1 MQQWDLSSWSIRNPV
16 PTVVLFLL
24 LTISGMF
31 GFMSL
36 GIDENPNIDVPI
48 VSVTVSQMGA
58 SPTELETQV
67 TRKIEDSIAGIGNI
81 KHISST
87 ASNGAS
93 QTSIEFEI
101 GTNTDRAV
109 NDVRDAVTKIR
120 QQLPQGID
128 EPIVQ
133 RVDFVGGA
141 FVSYSIA
148 SKERSVVELSWIV
161 DNDIARSLLSVPG
174 VGQVQRAGGV
184 DREVRVNLDPS
195 RLQAMGVTADQV
207 SVQLRNLNIDL
218 PGGRSEVGSGE
229 QSIRTLGSALSVS
242 DLAATQI
249 ALPGGGWTRL
259 DTLGRI
265 VDGASEQ
272 RQLAYL
278 DGKPVVAFAIIR
290 STGSNL
296 VDVENGV
303 DKKLAE
309 LKKILP
315 KDINVQKIRT
325 NGKYVRDAYSAS
337 LESLMLGALLSLI
350 VIWYFVRDMRATVIS
365 SLAIP
370 LSLIPTF
377 AIMKWAGFTLNGMS
391 LLALALVI
399 GVLVDDAIVE
409 IENIVRHIKMGKKPF
424 EASCDA
430 ASEIALAVV
439 ATTLTVIVVFVPVAF
454 MGGIPGQFFK
464 QFGWTVAVAVF
475 FSLLVAR
482 MLTPMMSAYMMRD
495 IPESHQNGWLDNI
508 YSRSLHWALNHRLIA
523 VGLSFA
529 IFVGSLILFKM
540 MPTSLISNVD
550 RGESVLTVAL
560 PPGVTLSDTEKV
572 VDEATRV
579 FMSRSE
585 TEHIFSTIGTPSS
598 AKRNSGGNQGEVNN
612 AVVYISLKPKEERK
626 LSQQEFEDEARKALD
641 HIPGARF
648 GYYRSVGGGGKP
660 LRIALTANDPALLN
674 QYSEKLLNE
683 VRAIPGLYDVSSSAS
698 LLRPEINVRPDFAR
712 AAEQGVSVA
721 AIGRTAQIATLGDV
735 EFNLPKF
742 NLKDRQINI
751 RVQLDP
757 QYRKDIQVI
766 AGLQVMGADGHLVP
780 LRSVSQIT
788 FGSGPAEIT
797 RYDRARQVTIDA
809 GLEANTTL
817 GEAMKR
823 IHELP
828 AYKNRPREIQEQ
840 PLGDAEI
847 QRDVFSGF
855 GTAIGYAILLIY
867 AVLVLLFGGFLHP
880 LTIMVSLPLS
890 LCGALLGLMLT
901 GNSLGL
907 YGLIGIVMLMG
918 LVTKNAILLVEY
930 CLKEMR
936 AGVPREEAIHA
947 AGSIRMQPI
956 MMTTIAMIAG
966 MLPIALKWGAGA
978 EARAPMAIAVIGGL
992 FTSTI
997 LTLVVVPVV
1006 FTYIDDFQNWLF
1018 KLFPGAKF
1026 VEKTD
1031 EAGEAGKINVQSH
1044 KNDIYMK

>member
-1 MQQWDLSSWSIRNPV
+1 MQWDLSSWSIRNPV
-16 PTVVLFLL
+16 PTTLLFVL
-24 LTISGMF
+24 LTVMGLFAFAQI
-31 GFMSL
+31 

-48 VSVTVSQMGA
+48 VSVTVTQMGA
-58 SPTELETQV
+58 SPSELETQV
-67 TRKIEDSIAGIGNI
+67 TRKIEDAITGIGNI

-87 ASNGAS
+87 ASDSAS

-120 QQLPQGID
+120 QQLPEGVD

-141 FVSYSIA
+141 FATYSVSSPQ
-148 SKERSVVELSWIV
+148 RSVRELSWIV
-161 DNDIARSLLSVPG
+161 DNDIDRSLLSVPG

-184 DREVRVNLDPS
+184 DREVRINLDPM
-195 RLQAMGVTADQV
+195 RLQALGVTADQI
-207 SVQLRNLNIDL
+207 SSQLRNLNIDL
-218 PGGRSEVGSGE
+218 PGGRGHVGSAE
-229 QSIRTLGSALSVS
+229 QSIRTLGSAPSVP
-242 DLAATQI
+242 DLAAIQI
-249 ALPGGGWTRL
+249 ALPGGGRARL
-259 DTLGRI
+259 DTLGKI
-265 VDGASEQ
+265 VDGTSEQ
-272 RQLAYL
+272 RQVAFL
-278 DGKPVVAFAIIR
+278 DGKPVVAFSIVR

-296 VDVENGV
+296 VDVEKGV

-309 LKKILP
+309 LKSLLP
-315 KDINVQKIRT
+315 KDIEIRKIRT

-337 LESLMLGALLSLI
+337 LESLLLGAALSLV
-350 VIWYFVRDMRATVIS
+350 VIWYFVRDMRATLIS

-377 AIMKWAGFTLNGMS
+377 AVMKWAGFTLNGMS

-424 EASCDA
+424 VASCDA
-430 ASEIALAVV
+430 AYEIALAVI

-482 MLTPMMSAYMMRD
+482 MLTPMMSAYMLKD
-495 IPESHQNGWLDNI
+495 IPGQHHGGIMSKLYERALE
-508 YSRSLHWALNHRLIA
+508 WALSHRLTS
-523 VGLSFA
+523 VGISLA
-529 IFVGSLILFKM
+529 IFIASLVLFRM
-540 MPTSLISNVD
+540 MPTSLIANID
-550 RGESVLTVAL
+550 RGETILTVAL
-560 PPGVTLSDTEKV
+560 PPGVTLEDCEAV
-572 VDEATRV
+572 VQEAGRV
-579 FMSRSE
+579 FMKRPE
-585 TEHIFSTIGTPSS
+585 TQQVFATVGTPAS

-612 AVVYISLKPKEERK
+612 AIVYVTLKPKSERK
-626 LSQQEFEDEARKALD
+626 LSQQEFEDAVRAELD

-648 GYYRSVGGGGKP
+648 GYYRSIGGGGKP
-660 LRIALTANDPALLN
+660 LRIALTSNDPELLN
-674 QYSEKLLNE
+674 SYSEKLLAE

-698 LLRPEINVRPDFAR
+698 LLRPEINVYPDFAR

-721 AIGRTAQIATLGDV
+721 AIGRTAQIATLGDA
-735 EFNLPKF
+735 EFNLAKF
-742 NLKDRQINI
+742 DLKDRQINI
-751 RVQLDP
+751 RVELDP
-757 QYRKDIQVI
+757 SYRKDVQVI
-766 AGLQVMGADGHLVP
+766 SGLQVVGTGGRLVP
-780 LRSVSQIT
+780 LRNVAEIR
-788 FGSGPAEIT
+788 FGSGPSEIT

-809 GLEANTTL
+809 GLSSSTTL
-817 GEAMKR
+817 GEALKK

-828 AYKNRPREIQEQ
+828 AYKNRPQEIQEQ

-847 QRDVFSGF
+847 QRDVFAGF
-855 GTAIGYAILLIY
+855 GTAIGYAVLLIY

-880 LTIMVSLPLS
+880 LTIMMSLPLS

-930 CLKEMR
+930 CLKAMR
-936 AGVPREEAIHA
+936 AGMSREEAVRA

-956 MMTTIAMIAG
+956 VMTTIAMIAG
-966 MLPIALKWGAGA
+966 MLPIAFKWGAGA
-978 EARAPMAIAVIGGL
+978 EARSPMAIAVIGGL
-992 FTSTI
+992 ITSTI

-1006 FTYIDDFQNWLF
+1006 FTYVDDFQNWLLGLMPDRRQD
-1018 KLFPGAKF
+1018 KS
-1026 VEKTD
+1026 EE
-1031 EAGEAGKINVQSH
+1031 EAATASSKITSNH
-1044 KNDIYMK
+1044 LP